1 MQKYKFNKVF
11 LQTFSWFDDFI
22 FDSFSGDLNKLD
34 LNKRMNEK
42 NKEID
47 KTLRQISRSYED
59 RCLQRQKMKSTLS
72 LVKEIP
78 KMEFDS
84 NNKLVARE
92 ETAKL
97 SNIKKS
103 KNANTIKIDDL
114 EIEVE

>member
-1 MQKYKFNKVF
+1 MKCFF
-11 LQTFSWFDDFI
+11 QTFSWFDDFI

-97 SNIKKS
+97 SNTKKS